1 MLCRKIKKQNFQAVR
16 EAIFSK
22 ARAGALSPISEIDF
36 DINGTSYTLF
46 TIADKPNTVYVLYAI
61 QRDRAPV
68 SGSVTYTTITDSL
81 LLNGLTDLL
90 VFQSLKQT

>member
-36 DINGTSYTLF
+36 DINGASYTLF
-46 TIADKPNTVYVLYAI
+46 TVADKPNTVYVLYAI
-61 QRDRAPV
+61 QRDRDPV
-68 SGSVTYTTITDSL
+68 SGSVTYTTITDSM